1 MWDGS
6 AEQCLDVGLNLLGRD
21 VGLVTANYL
30 AVPADEEL
38 GEVPFHFVGAQRLWP
53 RSLHVV
59 IKWAVRRTEV
69 ARCLGTQ
76 MNIQGICQRPVDADL
91 AGDVDDEQDL
101 AGELLQGLGL
111 ARVCGHG
118 ELVNAHR
125 ESFSGRCYPVGRRSG
140 GQQGWPC
147 GSRSLSR

>member
-1 MWDGS
+1 MANGAGGPPGRGWTGTTCMQDGS

-69 ARCLGTQ
+69 ARCLGAQ
-76 MNIQGICQRPVDADL
+76 MNIQGICQRPVDVDL
-91 AGDVDDEQDL
+91 AEDRECDVVLSGAEVSDL
-101 AGELLQGLGL
+101 FVGTWFL
-111 ARVCGHG
+111 AA
-118 ELVNAHR
+118 ELVAR
-125 ESFSGRCYPVGRRSG
+125 KG
-140 GQQGWPC
+140 
-147 GSRSLSR
+147 

>member
-1 MWDGS
+1 MQDGS

-38 GEVPFHFVGAQRLWP
+38 GEVPFHFIGAQRLWP

-76 MNIQGICQRPVDADL
+76 MNIQGICQRPVDGDFAENRECDVVLSGAEVSDPFVGTWFL
-91 AGDVDDEQDL
+91 A
-101 AGELLQGLGL
+101 A
-111 ARVCGHG
+111 
-118 ELVNAHR
+118 ELVAR
-125 ESFSGRCYPVGRRSG
+125 
-140 GQQGWPC
+140 
-147 GSRSLSR
+147 